1 MTSYAIVT
9 PNSTTNN
16 TKAGSHQGP
25 AFVVAADPLT
35 PSFRDLLEENRRL
48 RRECGRL
55 WLKAFAPKERQ
66 EFLLTRLDRVAEL
79 EALDERGDIND
90 YMSRVMATFDESMN
104 DIRRPVED
112 YVIAKAA

>member
-1 MTSYAIVT
+1 MAH
-9 PNSTTNN
+9 TNN

-35 PSFRDLLEENRRL
+35 PTFRDLLDENRRL

-90 YMSRVMATFDESMN
+90 YMRRVIATFDQSMT
-104 DIRRPVED
+104 DTRLPADE
-112 YVIAKAA
+112 YVVPRAA